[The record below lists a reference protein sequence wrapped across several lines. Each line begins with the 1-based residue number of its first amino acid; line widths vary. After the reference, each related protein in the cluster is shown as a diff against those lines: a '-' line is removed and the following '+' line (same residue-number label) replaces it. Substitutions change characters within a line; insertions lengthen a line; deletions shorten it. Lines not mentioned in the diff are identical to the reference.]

1 MNLKMPITKDK
12 IKTHFHYHLWKY
24 ILLVVLSALLWNLLF
39 TTTHYRTPEALKI
52 EFYTE
57 GYQTSETEA
66 SMNALLSKIHADV
79 MPEME
84 EVSYTVLTLDETY
97 GDMQLTVWAT
107 AGQGDVYVLQKD
119 RFLRLAQ
126 SGAMIDL
133 QPYVDNGMLNVDG
146 IDLTAGM
153 VSDEETGVKVL
164 RGIPAATLS
173 RLDMCGVMTQDT
185 MLSVLTISG
194 NEEYALRFLDYLLT
208 HMREDAENPL
218 E

>member
-12 IKTHFHYHLWKY
+12 VKTHFHYHFWKY
-24 ILLVVLSALLWNLLF
+24 ILLVALSVLLWNLLF

-57 GYQTSETEA
+57 GYQTSQTEEN
-66 SMNALLSKIHADV
+66 MNALLSKIHTDV

-84 EVSYTVLTLDETY
+84 EVSNTVLTLDDTY

-126 SGAMIDL
+126 GGAMLDL

-153 VSDEETGVKVL
+153 VRDEETGAKVL

-173 RLDMCGVMTQDT
+173 HLDMCGVMTQDA

-194 NEEYALRFLDYLLT
+194 NEEYAIRFLNYLLT
-208 HMREDAENPL
+208 HMREDSENPL
-218 E
+218 